1 MFIVNYIKILI
12 NASIKYRV
20 VVFMVEQADSSNIY
34 CFIRLFTE
42 TAIINSNVTVFV
54 QSLYSTNNFILCVYI
69 THRILNSSLV
79 SR

>member
-20 VVFMVEQADSSNIY
+20 VVFMVKQADSSNIY

-42 TAIINSNVTVFV
+42 RAIINSNVTVFV